1 MQVIFKKLKNTTM
14 EAIKEITVG
23 ELAAKD
29 YKKVEVFKKY
39 GVDFCCGGKK
49 TLSKVCKDKGINQE
63 QLEKE
68 LYLAE
73 ISTKLPSQDYNTWNL
88 DFLADY
94 IVQTHHKYVIKA
106 MPLIFEYS
114 QRVAK
119 VHGAEHP
126 ETIEAAAIF
135 VKIMDELNRHMMK
148 EENVLFPYIKHLS
161 KQNKS
166 EKINSQPP
174 FGTVKNPINMMEHE
188 HDIVGEMMGNIR
200 KVTNNYTL
208 PDDACNSYRYA
219 YAKLQ
224 EFEEDLHQHIH
235 LENNILFP
243 KAIGLEKELMD

>member
-1 MQVIFKKLKNTTM
+1 M

-23 ELAAKD
+23 ELAAQD

-68 LYLAE
+68 LHQAE
-73 ISTKLPSQDYNTWNL
+73 ISTRLPSQDYNTWNL

-94 IVQTHHKYVIKA
+94 IVQTHHNYVIKA

-126 ETIEAAAIF
+126 ETIEVASIF
-135 VKIMDELNRHMMK
+135 VKIMGELNRHMMK
-148 EENVLFPYIKHLS
+148 EENILFPYIKQLS
-161 KQNKS
+161 KSNKS
-166 EKINSQPP
+166 ESQPP
-174 FGTVKNPINMMEHE
+174 FGTVQNPIRMMEHE
-188 HDIVGEMMGNIR
+188 HDIVGEMMENIR
-200 KVTNNYTL
+200 NVTSNYTL
-208 PDDACNSYRYA
+208 PADACNSFRYA

-243 KAIGLEKELMD
+243 KAIDLENELVGKLAEKTHD

>member
-1 MQVIFKKLKNTTM
+1 M
-14 EAIKEITVG
+14 ETLEDVTVG

-49 TLSKVCKDKGINQE
+49 TLAKVCKDKGIDRE

-68 LYLAE
+68 LHLAE
-73 ISTKLPSQDYNTWNL
+73 VSTKLPSQDYNSWDL
-88 DFLADY
+88 GFLADY

-106 MPLIFEYS
+106 IPLIFEYS

-119 VHGAEHP
+119 VHGTEHP
-126 ETIEAAAIF
+126 ETVEAAAIF
-135 VKIMDELNRHMMK
+135 LKIMDELNKHMMK
-148 EENVLFPYIKHLS
+148 EENVLFPYIKQLAAS
-161 KQNKS
+161 TVTAP
-166 EKINSQPP
+166 QPP
-174 FGTVKNPINMMEHE
+174 FGTVQNPIRMMEHE
-188 HDIVGEMMGNIR
+188 HDIVGVWMADIR

-208 PDDACNSYRYA
+208 PADACNSFRYA

-243 KAIGLEKELMD
+243 KAILMEQQRNS

>member
-1 MQVIFKKLKNTTM
+1 M
-14 EAIKEITVG
+14 
-23 ELAAKD
+23 
-29 YKKVEVFKKY
+29 
-39 GVDFCCGGKK
+39 
-49 TLSKVCKDKGINQE
+49 CKDKKINQE

-68 LYLAE
+68 LHLAE

-94 IVQTHHKYVIKA
+94 IIQTHHKYVRKA

-119 VHGAEHP
+119 VHGTEHP

-135 VKIMDELNRHMMK
+135 LKIMDELNRHMMK
-148 EENVLFPYIKHLS
+148 EENVLFPYIKQLS
-161 KQNKS
+161 GLKRPDGTVPL
-166 EKINSQPP
+166 PP
-174 FGTVKNPINMMEHE
+174 FGTVQNPIRMMEHE
-188 HDIVGEMMGNIR
+188 HDIVGEWIAEIR

-208 PDDACNSYRYA
+208 PADACNSFRYA

-243 KAIGLEKELMD
+243 KAIALEQEFNGEFH